1 MSDNIR
7 SIGFVPQ
14 INSLNLNRRT
24 GDKKDN
30 KDNKKDFSKHMSD
43 SETDTNGSGCNKVR
57 EDSENT
63 EHNEQDGGN
72 TLHEKNDNDFDD
84 SCGSLL
90 DAEL

>member
-43 SETDTNGSGCNKVR
+43 SETDTKGSGGNKVR

-72 TLHEKNDNDFDD
+72 TLHKKNDDDFDD

>member
-1 MSDNIR
+1 MSDNVR

-43 SETDTNGSGCNKVR
+43 SETDTKGSGGNKVR

-72 TLHEKNDNDFDD
+72 TLHKKNDDDFDD

>member
-1 MSDNIR
+1 MSDSIR
-7 SIGFVPQ
+7 SIGSVPQ
-14 INSLNLNRRT
+14 ISKLSPNKRT

-30 KDNKKDFSKHMSD
+30 KENKKDFTEHMSD
-43 SETDTNGSGCNKVR
+43 NDKEVKGRGHNQVK

-63 EHNEQDGGN
+63 EHNKQDDVN
-72 TLHEKNDNDFDD
+72 TLHEKKEDGFDD

>member
-43 SETDTNGSGCNKVR
+43 SETDTKGSGGNKVR

-72 TLHEKNDNDFDD
+72 TLHEKKDNDFDD

>member
-14 INSLNLNRRT
+14 IHSLSLNRRT

-30 KDNKKDFSKHMSD
+30 KKDFSRHMADSD
-43 SETDTNGSGCNKVR
+43 TDTNGSERNQAR

-63 EHNEQDGGN
+63 EHNKQNGGN
-72 TLHEKNDNDFDD
+72 TLHEKNDNDLDG